1 MVLLAIEEMKF
12 KVVVQI
18 IAPHLSIAK
27 MLHHFIYVN
36 GSANES

>member
-18 IAPHLSIAK
+18 IAPAK
-27 MLHHFIYVN
+27 K
-36 GSANES
+36 

>member
-18 IAPHLSIAK
+18 IPPAKNELS
-27 MLHHFIYVN
+27 
-36 GSANES
+36 ERQE